1 MWQKLTFLGIF
12 LALVVALISCS
23 GPSYGSTP
31 TQTTPSSQTPST
43 SAASGQFSV
52 TISNFAFN
60 PQTLN
65 VPRGST
71 VTWTNKD
78 STSHTVT
85 SDSGL
90 FDGGPLSSGAV
101 FSFTFNQAGTFSYH
115 CSIHPNMKATIVVQ

>member
-1 MWQKLTFLGIF
+1 MRQKLIFLGIL
-12 LALVVALISCS
+12 LALAAALISCS

-31 TQTTPSSQTPST
+31 TQTTPASQTPST
-43 SAASGQFSV
+43 SAASGQLSV

-85 SDSGL
+85 SDSGA

-101 FSFTFNQAGTFSYH
+101 LSFTFNQAGTFSYH
-115 CSIHPNMKATIVVQ
+115 CSIHPSMKATIVVQ